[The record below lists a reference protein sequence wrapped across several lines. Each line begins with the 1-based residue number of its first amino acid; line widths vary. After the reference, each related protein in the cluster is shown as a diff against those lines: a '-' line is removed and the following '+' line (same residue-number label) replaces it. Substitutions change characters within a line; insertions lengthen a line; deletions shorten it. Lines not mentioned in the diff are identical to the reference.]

1 MNRNDSVYVAWQALD
16 THDWHVVGNLQARNA
31 EYVFNYT
38 KGALTSSKFTK
49 FSGMNNFNETYVSE
63 DLFPLFKNRLLS
75 PKRPEYPKFIQ
86 WLGLDGSNA
95 EPIEI
100 LARSGGMRSTD
111 QLQMFKRIEIGS
123 GGYFEHFFFAHGL
136 SYMSHSANER
146 VSSLK
151 AGDRLRLCLDV
162 QNGYDNAAV
171 LIRADNPAEIVG
183 FCPRYFA
190 CDIKNMLLDNDTSI
204 NLSVER
210 ISDDAPHNYRLLCK
224 VEGKVSKTFLNQ
236 MIMQEEFQ
244 PVV

>member
-1 MNRNDSVYVAWQALD
+1 MNRNDSVYVAWQAPD

-49 FSGMNNFNETYVSE
+49 FSGMNDFSETYVSE
-63 DLFPLFKNRLLS
+63 ELFPLFKNRLLS
-75 PKRPEYPKFIQ
+75 PKRPEYPKFIH
-86 WLGLDGSNA
+86 WLGLDGAGA

-123 GGYFEHFFFAHGL
+123 DGYFEHFFFAHGL
-136 SYMSHSANER
+136 RYMSHSANER
-146 VSSLK
+146 VSSLNP
-151 AGDRLRLCLDV
+151 GDSLRLCLDV
-162 QNGYDNAAV
+162 QNGYDKAAV

-183 FCPRYFA
+183 YCPRYFA
-190 CDIKNMLLDNDTSI
+190 SDINRMLLDNDTSI
-204 NLSVER
+204 SLSVER

-224 VEGKVSKTFLNQ
+224 VVGEVSRAFLDQ
-236 MIMQEEFQ
+236 MILQEEFQ

>member
-1 MNRNDSVYVAWQALD
+1 MNSNNSVYVAWQAPD
-16 THDWHVVGNLQARNA
+16 THDWHVVGNLQARKT

-49 FSGMNNFNETYVSE
+49 FSGMKDFNETYVSE

-75 PKRPEYPKFIQ
+75 PKRPEYPKFIH

-95 EPIEI
+95 APIEI

-123 GGYFEHFFFAHGL
+123 DGHFEHYFFAHGL
-136 SYMSHSANER
+136 SYMPLSANER

-151 AGDRLRLCLDV
+151 SGDRLCLCLDV
-162 QNGYDNAAV
+162 QNGYDKAAV

-183 FCPRYFA
+183 YCPRYFA
-190 CDIKNMLLDNDTSI
+190 HDIKNMLLSDATAI

-224 VEGKVSKTFLNQ
+224 VVGNVSQAFINQ
-236 MIMQEEFQ
+236 TITQEEFQ
-244 PVV
+244 PVA

>member
-1 MNRNDSVYVAWQALD
+1 MNRNDSVYVAWQAPD
-16 THDWHVVGNLQARNA
+16 THDWHVVGNLQSRKA

-49 FSGMNNFNETYVSE
+49 FSGMNDVKETYVSE

-75 PKRPEYPKFIQ
+75 PRRPEYPKFIH
-86 WLGLDGSNA
+86 WLGLDDSNA

-111 QLQMFKRIEIGS
+111 QLQMFKRIEIGND
-123 GGYFEHFFFAHGL
+123 GKFEHFFFAHGL
-136 SYMSHSANER
+136 SYMPESANKR

-151 AGDRLRLCLDV
+151 AGDCLCLCLDV
-162 QNGYDNAAV
+162 QNGYDKAAV
-171 LIRADNPAEIVG
+171 IIRAENPAEIVG

-190 CDIKNMLLDNDTSI
+190 NDIKSMLLDDASSI
-204 NLSVER
+204 KLSVER

-224 VEGKVSKTFLNQ
+224 VEGKVSQGFLKRMNT
-236 MIMQEEFQ
+236 QEEFQ
-244 PVV
+244 PVA